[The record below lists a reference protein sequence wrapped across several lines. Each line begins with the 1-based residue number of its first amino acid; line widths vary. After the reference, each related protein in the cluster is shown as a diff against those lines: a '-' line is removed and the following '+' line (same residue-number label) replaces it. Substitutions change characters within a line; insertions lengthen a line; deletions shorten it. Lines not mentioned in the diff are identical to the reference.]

1 MQTSSHKRMVTGLC
15 GKLLLLA
22 LSLVPF
28 QANAWWDANYSNRQQ
43 LTITTGSTAPDKGY
57 QDYTVRLAALDTQ
70 TLIAGGQMQADCDDL
85 RVVYYDGSSWSEVD
99 RHVVNCNSAATE
111 IRFMLQADIAD
122 DTIDS
127 SYFIYYGYAGAGA
140 PTAVSTTNVYLWYD
154 DASTNRSGSYVH
166 GRIDA
171 WHGTGWDDSL
181 AWNPAGYYTYSNG
194 DNYSSGYR
202 RDVDERDVLIEAE
215 FYHTGCY
222 PVNMTSGVMVRGII
236 DSGSGGSESSEH
248 YYATNR
254 GHQAACGGGY
264 THDGDI
270 FKEFRTTTA
279 VDGADPPAIASNQWR
294 KQALAAFGG
303 ATTNLRFWDS
313 DSGWSALGWPDAA
326 SLHASGTDG
335 SYTGRGFAAI
345 MTAQDQARVRN
356 IIIRRYVEDE
366 PVVAVGAVGPYSEY
380 RFDECQY
387 TGAAGEVIDTF
398 GRVNG
403 TAHNGVDTNV
413 PGFINRHLDSDDRRD
428 YVSTSIP
435 LGSEWTISTW
445 FQTPFT
451 PGHNPFHTLGSAVRY
466 IGPFGVWSDVLYLER
481 GSGPPANRYRWRV
494 FAPFGGGFG
503 FGTFAFGSLSDDWH
517 HLTLVGAGGWTYL
530 YIDGVYIERVNAQ
543 AVGDLT
549 YIGTSQTLL
558 GSNWARGFRAPLD
571 EYAIY
576 NLALS
581 PTEIAAV
588 YNNQLAG
595 NNYDGSARPAVNCGG
610 VLLDHYEITH
620 DGFGINCVTETIT
633 VAAIDDSTPSQPFD
647 ADGLTITIDTQSG
660 RGDWSLVTGTG
671 SFSNGTADDGVATYT
686 FAAGETEVQLGL
698 DYLEGTSPITL
709 AVSDGSISDDGNH
722 GPLPFSPNGFTVTS
736 SAIGNPPVIPTPSF
750 SSQIAGTDFPV
761 YITAYGVTPADPVCG
776 VIEAYS
782 GQKALQFWSS
792 YDNPASGTIQV
803 SITDDNDTQ
812 SIGTSEVAA
821 TARAVTF
828 TSGQA
833 QVTAKYKDVGLIS
846 ISMKDTSVA
855 DPNLPNGIRGTAQ
868 FVVKPDHFDTYSIQ
882 CDDGTNNP
890 SPPAADYT
898 GDPFC
903 RAGEDF
909 TVGIAARDAEGDT
922 TPNFGN
928 ESESARL
935 AAPAWSGS
943 TAYSLG
949 DIVVPTSP
957 NGHSY
962 RVVTAGTSGGSEP
975 TWPTG
980 GSTVGDGGVVW
991 QDYTGYLPELI
1002 APDDAVNPPLVSGGA
1017 PAFSNGT
1024 ATATYNWPEV
1034 GIIRLTPHIW
1044 DGDYLGAGDVA
1055 ATTTVNIGR
1064 FYPNHFTTA
1073 IGNGDFANG
1082 CTTGATPFTYIGQSF
1097 GYATAPTVVISAE
1110 NSSNTIT
1117 ENYTGD
1123 FARLTLSGIGLT
1135 YPISDNTTLDEG
1147 GGNISVTSSVGT
1159 HTLSDNGDGTLTLT
1173 LGGAS
1178 ADAFQYAR
1186 AQGRI
1191 SPFNSDL
1198 TITLDSVS
1206 DGEASAND
1214 VPAPINP
1221 VANQQRFGSA
1231 FTEDVYGTM
1240 SQIGESLVMP
1250 VGVQYYDASGNWVT
1264 NSDDNCSSYT
1274 YVATDTGITTNSAP
1288 VSPVSL
1294 VNGVGDLTLTI
1305 TADDATPGGS
1315 TLVDTVW
1322 DSWLRYDFDGVDNAP
1337 VDGNLYDDNP
1347 SATAT
1352 FGIFRSDDRFIYWE
1366 EAR

>member
-1 MQTSSHKRMVTGLC
+1 MQASIHKRIVTGLC
-15 GKLLLLA
+15 GRLLLLF
-22 LSLVPF
+22 LFLVPL
-28 QANAWWDANYSNRQQ
+28 QANAWWNTNYSNRQQ
-43 LTITTGSTAPDKGY
+43 LLITTGSTAPDKGY
-57 QDYTVRLAALDTQ
+57 EDYTVRLAALDTQ
-70 TLIAGGQMQADCDDL
+70 ALIAGGQMQSDCDDL
-85 RVVYYDGSSWSEVD
+85 RVVYYDGSSWSEVV
-99 RHVVNCNSAATE
+99 RHVVNCNSATTE

-122 DTIDS
+122 DTTDNA
-127 SYFIYYGYAGAGA
+127 YFIYYGYPGAGA
-140 PTAVSTTNVYLWYD
+140 PTSVSTTNVYLWYD
-154 DASTNRSGSYVH
+154 DASINRSGSYVH

-181 AWNPAGYYTYSNG
+181 AWNPAGYYTYANG

-202 RDVDERDVLIEAE
+202 REVDERDVLIEAE

-222 PVNMTSGVMVRGII
+222 PVNMTTGVMVRGII
-236 DSGSGGSESSEH
+236 DSGSGGSEDSEH
-248 YYATNR
+248 YYASNR
-254 GHQAACGGGY
+254 GHQAACGSGY
-264 THDGDI
+264 SHDGDI

-279 VDGADPPAIASNQWR
+279 VDGADPPAITANQWR

-303 ATTNLRFWDS
+303 ATTNLRFWDN
-313 DSGWSALGWPDAA
+313 DSGWSSMGWPDAG
-326 SLHASGTDG
+326 SLHASGTDS
-335 SYTGRGFAAI
+335 SYTGRGFAAV

-356 IIIRRYVEDE
+356 IVIRRYVEDE
-366 PVVAVGAVGPYSEY
+366 PAVALGAVRPYSEY

-403 TAHNGVDTNV
+403 TAQFGVDTNI

-428 YVSTSIP
+428 YVSTSIS
-435 LGSEWTISTW
+435 LDSEWTITTW
-445 FQTPFT
+445 FQMPFT
-451 PGHNPFHTLGSAVRY
+451 QGHSRYHVLGAVD
-466 IGPFGVWSDVLYLER
+466 GGGDVMFLDRWY
-481 GSGPPANRYRWRV
+481 GPPVFRYRWGV
-494 FAPFGGGFG
+494 YTTS
-503 FGTFAFGSLSDDWH
+503 GTTNGNFRFGSLSDGWH
-517 HLTLVGAGGWTYL
+517 HVALVGSGGWTYL
-530 YIDGVYIERVNAQ
+530 YIDGAYVERVFRQ
-543 AVGDLT
+543 TMGDFT
-549 YIGTSQTLL
+549 YLGTSYDNV
-558 GSNWARGFRAPLD
+558 GSNQAQGFRTPLD

-595 NNYDGSARPAVNCGG
+595 NNYDGSTRPAVNCGG

-633 VAAIDDSTPSQPFD
+633 VMAIDDSSPSQPFD

-671 SFSNGTADDGVATYT
+671 AFSNGTADDGIATYT
-686 FAAGETEVQLGL
+686 FAAGETDVQLGL
-698 DYLEGTSPITL
+698 DYQQGASPITL
-709 AVSDGSISDDGNH
+709 AVSDGSISDDGSH

-736 SAIGNPPVIPTPSF
+736 SAIGNPPVIPAPPF

-782 GQKALQFWSS
+782 GQKALQFWSG

-812 SIGTSEVAA
+812 SIGTTEAAA

-828 TSGQA
+828 SSGQA

-882 CDDGTNNP
+882 CDDGTANP
-890 SPPAADYT
+890 SPPATDYS

-903 RAGEDF
+903 RAGENF

-928 ESESARL
+928 EAESARL
-935 AAPAWSGS
+935 TAPAWSGS
-943 TAYSLG
+943 SAYSLG
-949 DIVVPTSP
+949 DVVVPTSP

-980 GSTVGDGGVVW
+980 GSSVSDGGVVW

-1002 APDDAVNPPLVSGGA
+1002 APSDAVNPPLVTGGA
-1017 PAFSNGT
+1017 PTFSNGT
-1024 ATATYNWPEV
+1024 TTATYSWPEV

-1055 ATTTVNIGR
+1055 ATSSVNIGR
-1064 FYPNHFTTA
+1064 FYPDHFTTA
-1073 IGNGDFANG
+1073 ISNGDFANG
-1082 CTTGATPFTYIGQSF
+1082 CTTGVTPFTYIGQNF
-1097 GYATAPTVVISAE
+1097 GYGTAPTVVISAE
-1110 NSSNTIT
+1110 NSSNAIT
-1117 ENYTGD
+1117 ANYTGN

-1135 YPISDNTTLDEG
+1135 YPTSDNTTLDEG
-1147 GGNISVTSSVGT
+1147 GGNISLTSSVGT
-1159 HTLSDNGDGTLTLT
+1159 HSLADNGDGTLTLT
-1173 LGGAS
+1173 LGGAT
-1178 ADAFQYAR
+1178 ADAFQYMR

-1198 TITLDSVS
+1198 TISLDSVS

-1214 VPAPINP
+1214 VPASINP
-1221 VANQQRFGSA
+1221 ASNEQRFGSA
-1231 FTEDVYGTM
+1231 FASDVYGTM
-1240 SQIGESLVMP
+1240 SQVGESLTMP
-1250 VGVQYYDASGNWVT
+1250 VGAQYYDASGNWIT

-1274 YVATDTGITTNSAP
+1274 YVTTDSGIVTNTTP
-1288 VSPVSL
+1288 VSPITL

-1322 DSWLRYDFDGVDNAP
+1322 DSWLQYDFDGVDNVP
-1337 VDGNLYDDNP
+1337 VDGNLYDDDP

-1366 EAR
+1366 EMR